1 MADGS
6 NSRYRR
12 SDDYG
17 RNEAGQGDP
26 LAELARLIGQND
38 PYSDFARN
46 EAGRPSGYGQARSP
60 DWAAQQPAPARA
72 PYQPP
77 SYQAPAHPEPA
88 WSQPRHVP
96 PSSHDRQDSYA
107 DGRYA
112 DDGYGD
118 GRHADYGHTGRYED
132 SYQGHG
138 PVDQYGYADDRYGD
152 AQDPQQGYA
161 DDPYYGAGQH
171 AQEYYEERRPPRR
184 GGLVTVIAVLALAV
198 LGTAGA
204 YAYRTVFG
212 KSGAPLAP
220 PVIKA
225 EPGPTKVVP
234 AAQGDPQSVKV
245 IRDRVGDNPQNER
258 IVSREE
264 QPVDMRNAPM
274 RSILPG
280 APNAAATNSTPPAAA
295 PFQPPA
301 GQSGS
306 AFNVPPAQ
314 TAPAQVSTE
323 PKKIRTVPIRPD
335 QTDSADP
342 SARTARA
349 PAPEPARPRA
359 APTPAPAES
368 TAPLS
373 LSPAASR
380 SAASA
385 RTAALPPQ
393 AETPQPEGS
402 YSVQVTSQRSE
413 ADAQSAWRS
422 LQTRYPAVLGN
433 RQAAIRRADLGSRGV
448 YYRAMVGPFA
458 NSGDAGEMCS
468 ALKNAGGDCV
478 IQRN

>member
-17 RNEAGQGDP
+17 RNDAGQGDP

-38 PYSDFARN
+38 PYSDFARS
-46 EAGRPSGYGQARSP
+46 ETGRPSSP
-60 DWAAQQPAPARA
+60 DWAAPQPPPARA
-72 PYQPP
+72 PYQTP

-88 WSQPRHVP
+88 WSQPRYAE
-96 PSSHDRQDSYA
+96 PSAHDRQDAYA
-107 DGRYA
+107 DSRYA
-112 DDGYGD
+112 DDRYGD
-118 GRHADYGHTGRYED
+118 NRYADYGHSGRYED
-132 SYQGHG
+132 SYQGHA
-138 PVDQYGYADDRYGD
+138 PADPYGYADDRYGG

-161 DDPYYGAGQH
+161 DDPYYGAGQP

-234 AAQGDPQSVKV
+234 AGQGDTQSVKA

-274 RSILPG
+274 RNVLPG
-280 APNAAATNSTPPAAA
+280 APNAAAPAATNSAPSAAV

-306 AFNVPPAQ
+306 AFNVPPAQQ

-335 QTDSADP
+335 RTD
-342 SARTARA
+342 TARA

-359 APTPAPAES
+359 APAPAAPAES
-368 TAPLS
+368 AAPLS

-380 SAASA
+380 SVASA
-385 RTAALPPQ
+385 RTAAVAPQ

-458 NSGDAGEMCS
+458 NSGDASEMCS